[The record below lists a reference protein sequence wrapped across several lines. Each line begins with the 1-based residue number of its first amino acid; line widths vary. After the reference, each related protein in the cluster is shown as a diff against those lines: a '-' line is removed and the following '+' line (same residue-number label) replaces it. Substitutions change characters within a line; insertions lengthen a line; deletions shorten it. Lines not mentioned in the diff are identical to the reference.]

1 MVISGK
7 KTESAH
13 SQRVLSTGRV
23 LMCAA
28 SGLTTGVI
36 VALLWALELLPLV
49 TWTVAATMALV
60 WVWRESWSQDAT
72 GTERLAEEESR
83 ARSTDVAV
91 VLAAVASL
99 VAVGV
104 AMERSSGQ
112 KDAVA
117 ITSVVL
123 GLLGAVLS
131 WALVNVVFALK
142 YARLYYLDEPDM
154 SGIDFHQKEPPRYSD
169 FAYMAFTMGMAFA
182 VPETQPTN
190 AHVRKVALGHT
201 LLAYL
206 FGTGVLTVAIDL
218 VTSLGQS

>member
-1 MVISGK
+1 MSASSS
-7 KTESAH
+7 TETTRT
-13 SQRVLSTGRV
+13 QRVLSTGRV
-23 LMCAA
+23 LICT
-28 SGLTTGVI
+28 SFGLVAGVV
-36 VALLWALELLPLV
+36 VALTWTPELLPLV
-49 TWTVAATMALV
+49 SWTVAVVMALTLV
-60 WVWRESWSQDAT
+60 WYLSWPQDAA

-99 VAVGV
+99 VAIGV

-123 GLLGAVLS
+123 SMLSAVLS
-131 WALVNVVFALK
+131 WTMVNTVFALK
-142 YARLYYLDEPDM
+142 YARIYYLDEPDLG
-154 SGIDFHQKEPPRYSD
+154 GINFQQDEPPAYSD

-182 VPETQPTN
+182 VAETQPTN
-190 AHVRKVALGHT
+190 SHVRKVALGHT

-206 FGTGVLTVAIDL
+206 FGTGILTVAIDL

>member
-1 MVISGK
+1 MATSRRNE
-7 KTESAH
+7 TAH
-13 SQRVLSTGRV
+13 SQRVLSTRRV
-23 LMCAA
+23 LICTAFGLA
-28 SGLTTGVI
+28 SGVV
-36 VALLWALELLPLV
+36 VALLWSPELLPLV
-49 TWTVAATMALV
+49 SWTVTATIALV
-60 WVWRESWSQDAT
+60 WVWRQCWSQGAA
-72 GTERLAEEESR
+72 GTERVAEEESR

-99 VAVGV
+99 VAIGL

-123 GLLGAVLS
+123 GMVSAVLS
-131 WALVNVVFALK
+131 WTLVNMVFALK
-142 YARLYYLDEPDM
+142 YARLYYIDELYM
-154 SGIDFHQKEPPRYSD
+154 SGINFQQEEPPAYSD

-182 VPETQPTN
+182 VAETQPTN
-190 AHVRKVALGHT
+190 PHVRKVALGHT

-206 FGTGVLTVAIDL
+206 FGTGILTVAIDL

>member
-1 MVISGK
+1 MTVSRS
-7 KTESAH
+7 TETTRT
-13 SQRVLSTGRV
+13 QRVLSTRRV
-23 LMCAA
+23 LICTSFGLAA
-28 SGLTTGVI
+28 GVV
-36 VALLWALELLPLV
+36 VALSWALELLPLV
-49 TWTVAATMALV
+49 SWTVAVAMALT
-60 WVWRESWSQDAT
+60 WVWYLSWSQDAA

-99 VAVGV
+99 VAIGV

-123 GLLGAVLS
+123 SMISAVLS
-131 WALVNVVFALK
+131 WTLVNTVFALK
-142 YARLYYLDEPDM
+142 YARLYYLDEPDVG
-154 SGIDFHQKEPPRYSD
+154 GINFQQEEPPMYSD

-190 AHVRKVALGHT
+190 SHVRKVALGHT

-206 FGTGVLTVAIDL
+206 FGTGILTVAIDL

>member
-1 MVISGK
+1 MAVSSS
-7 KTESAH
+7 TETTRT
-13 SQRVLSTGRV
+13 QRVLSTRRV
-23 LMCAA
+23 LICTSVGLAA
-28 SGLTTGVI
+28 GVV
-36 VALLWALELLPLV
+36 VALSWALELLPLV
-49 TWTVAATMALV
+49 SWTVAVAMALT
-60 WVWRESWSQDAT
+60 WVWYLSWPQDAA

-91 VLAAVASL
+91 VLAAIASL
-99 VAVGV
+99 VAIGV

-123 GLLGAVLS
+123 CMVSAVLS
-131 WALVNVVFALK
+131 WTLVNTVFALK
-142 YARLYYLDEPDM
+142 YARLYYLDEPDVG
-154 SGIDFHQKEPPRYSD
+154 GINFQQEEPPMYSD

-206 FGTGVLTVAIDL
+206 FGTGILTVAVDL